1 MSAIEDT
8 KAAALEIQHAETD
21 FHLCNVVNEL
31 QAAMPGLKP
40 ADQHNLLAALQIV
53 KGVRERQ

>member
-1 MSAIEDT
+1 MSGNEET
-8 KAAALEIQHAETD
+8 TAAAMERQQAETN

-31 QAAMPGLKP
+31 QAAMPGMKP
-40 ADQHNLLAALQIV
+40 ADKHNLLAALQIV